1 MSILR
6 KCKGCGAV
14 LQNTDSQALGYVP
27 DLTMEYCQR
36 CFRLTHYDRQQDY
49 IDLTVTQDLS
59 LLEDLKGIFVW
70 IVDVIDLETSL
81 LSVIPQFLKTRRFIM
96 VVNKCDLLPAT
107 VKENKI
113 RKYIGLRLK
122 ELGLQSETVI
132 IRGRESSFRDKMIE
146 IIRNSD
152 EEFIFMGI
160 ANVGK
165 STVINDLLNQQLL
178 TVNRNPST
186 TLALNRIET
195 EYGTLIDSVGLV
207 AKESIQ
213 AYLASNTLKQV
224 VPYAPINPLIYQLR
238 SSQSIAIGGLA
249 RIDLLDCGGLT
260 CVVYCSN
267 LLTVNRGKQ
276 VNRDQ
281 LWKRHYGRELSP
293 VVKGAGGL
301 GQMKK
306 TTFEYREGKL
316 DICIAGLGWIC
327 VSGKFSRIDVYSAP
341 QIGVHERKV
350 LI

>member
-1 MSILR
+1 MNIK

-27 DLTMEYCQR
+27 DLTMDYCQR

-59 LLEDLKGIFVW
+59 LIEGLKGIFVW
-70 IVDVIDLETSL
+70 IVDVIDLETSFH
-81 LSVIPQFLKTRRFIM
+81 SIIPQFLQDKRFIL
-96 VVNKCDLLPAT
+96 VVNKCDLLPET
-107 VKENKI
+107 VKEMKI

-122 ELGLQSETVI
+122 ELGLQSEAVI
-132 IRGRESSFRDKMIE
+132 IRGRESSFREKMIE
-146 IIRNSD
+146 IMKNSE

-165 STVINDLLNQQLL
+165 STVINDLLGQDLL

-195 EYGTLIDSVGLV
+195 EYGIVIDSVGLV
-207 AKESIQ
+207 APESVQ

-224 VPYAPINPLIYQLR
+224 VPYASINPMIYQLR
-238 SSQSIAIGGLA
+238 SSQTISIGGLA
-249 RIDLLDCGGLT
+249 RIDLLDCDRLT

-267 LLTVNRGKQ
+267 LLEVSRHKQ
-276 VNRDQ
+276 CNRDQ
-281 LWKRHYGRELSP
+281 LWQRHYGRELVP
-293 VVKGAGGL
+293 VIKGTKGFNE
-301 GQMKK
+301 MKK
-306 TTFEYREGKL
+306 TSFEYHEGKT

-327 VSGKFSRIDVYSAP
+327 VSGRYSRIDVYTGK
-341 QIGVHERKV
+341 QIGVCERKV